1 MLPVSRHFLPTKKG
15 RYNQLLNIPHLGKEG
30 LFVEHGKAKTNFFFA
45 YVAWDTPFGDTR
57 IMAAR
62 KKSCEIKLFLQD
74 SYNSSSCANVISCRC
89 TLSQSF
95 VPSFE
100 KWDIF
105 VPPLSWEGET
115 GKEKGLNW
123 KGEGGVNYW
132 LLLPGGKQHFWVIGS
147 VLFFSESWSDGKPIG
162 MKPKKKEPI
171 PFSLLAQWSNTSAW
185 YLFFPLPPT
194 PSGHRKRE
202 ESILPILSPSWPEF
216 LPPG

>member
-1 MLPVSRHFLPTKKG
+1 MLPVSRHFLPNKKRKTQPTFEHPTLGEG
-15 RYNQLLNIPHLGKEG
+15 RPYCRAREGKD
-30 LFVEHGKAKTNFFFA
+30 KTFFA
-45 YVAWDTPFGDTR
+45 YVAWDKPLWR
-57 IMAAR
+57 HAHMSAR

-74 SYNSSSCANVISCRC
+74 SYNSSSCANVILCRC

-95 VPSFE
+95 VLSFE

-132 LLLPGGKQHFWVIGS
+132 LLFARRKATFLGHRMCF
-147 VLFFSESWSDGKPIG
+147 VLLRILIRRKANCHET
-162 MKPKKKEPI
+162 KKKEPI

-194 PSGHRKRE
+194 PSGHRKGE